1 MGAMDIFKKSDS
13 YLEIN
18 LKMGISK
25 NVLGTGKVNT
35 NGIKRSLYLLQ

>member
-1 MGAMDIFKKSDS
+1 MGATDISKESDS

-18 LKMGISK
+18 LKTGITK